1 MEGLITFSR
10 KNDWEKAII
19 PMKAQDIS
27 NTHSNSEPSK
37 QWKHHS
43 TQYQTLLQRAP
54 TRTGK
59 YSNRLKQDANT
70 KNKPRHLQS
79 DDPPPSK
86 EQKALEK
93 RMPLQLLLPPLK
105 KSSNISHCVLRQQ
118 LKRNQRLKHKA
129 LN

>member
-1 MEGLITFSR
+1 MEGLIITFSQ

-43 TQYQTLLQRAP
+43 TRYQTVLQRAA

-59 YSNRLKQDANT
+59 YSNRLKRDTNT
-70 KNKPRHLQS
+70 RNKPRPLQS
-79 DDPPPSK
+79 DDPPSK

-105 KSSNISHCVLRQQ
+105 KIKQYLSLCTETATKKES
-118 LKRNQRLKHKA
+118 KT
-129 LN
+129 